1 LPVCLS
7 LSNHYPQPSIQSA
20 IERTQHAVMKHTVAL
35 LAAVAITIALQ
46 SAADCQQRS
55 PAAAQSEIDM
65 AEKAVAAKDYIGA
78 AEHLDKARQRT
89 PFSPGILFN
98 QAVAEA
104 RAGGRRALGAQGVGR
119 LRDEDVGED
128 VGQMTHRCHQPV
140 VRLGVDRLRA
150 GAEPG
155 DRPLQAVV
163 EAADRES

>member
-1 LPVCLS
+1 
-7 LSNHYPQPSIQSA
+7 
-20 IERTQHAVMKHTVAL
+20 MKHTGAL

-89 PFSPGILFN
+89 PFSPGIPFN

-104 RAGGRRALGAQGVGR
+104 RAGGRDQRAIVLFNAYLAAGSPCPHDASPVAG
-119 LRDEDVGED
+119 DVE
-128 VGQMTHRCHQPV
+128 
-140 VRLGVDRLRA
+140 L
-150 GAEPG
+150 
-155 DRPLQAVV
+155 
-163 EAADRES
+163 